1 MVAGYVLKLIISL
14 FVILLGCTF
23 FTNAVE
29 WFGKKLNLAFIASF
43 LLQVVVL
50 IVPPL
55 RELFKLTSLNFEQW
69 TIIIL
74 ASLSIIPIVEVVK
87 YFTRH
92 FHKE

>member
-1 MVAGYVLKLIISL
+1 MTFMLLSLIQLTHAYNVRSNINSL
-14 FVILLGCTF
+14 FKMGVF
-23 FTNAVE
+23 SN
-29 WFGKKLNLAFIASF
+29 KYLNLAFIASF

-87 YFTRH
+87 YFYTSLS
-92 FHKE
+92 